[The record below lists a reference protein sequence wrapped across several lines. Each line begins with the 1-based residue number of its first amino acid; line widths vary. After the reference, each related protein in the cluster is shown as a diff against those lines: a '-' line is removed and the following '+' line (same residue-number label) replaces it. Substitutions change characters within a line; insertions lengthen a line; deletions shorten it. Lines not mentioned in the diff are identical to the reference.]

1 MANCT
6 ILIFRFDHRVNIML
20 LKSMSLYVV
29 VYLCCIL
36 FVYGTK
42 QSFKTRNQACYPLR
56 CSTSV
61 PKNIQSLANEV
72 PALFLPSAIFGHIRS
87 EGALL
92 LCVVSLGFRLF
103 AFPANHERR
112 QPWNT
117 TVNR

>member
-6 ILIFRFDHRVNIML
+6 ILIFRFDRRFNIML

-61 PKNIQSLANEV
+61 PKNGAHVLDWPDSEQRS
-72 PALFLPSAIFGHIRS
+72 ALST
-87 EGALL
+87 ALVHACSVDATRIWPEL
-92 LCVVSLGFRLF
+92 K
-103 AFPANHERR
+103 
-112 QPWNT
+112 
-117 TVNR
+117 